1 MPGGGT
7 VARIAIRDVRSNL
20 RTLIE
25 RAEAGEEIVILR
37 RGKAVARLLPP
48 EREAKPFPDLTAFR
62 ESIALK
68 GEPLSETVIHERR
81 AARF

>member
-1 MPGGGT
+1 
-7 VARIAIRDVRSNL
+7 VAIREVRSNL
-20 RTLIE
+20 RRLIE
-25 RAEAGEEIVILR
+25 RAAAGEEIVILQ
-37 RGKAVARLLPP
+37 RGKEVARLLPP
-48 EREAKPFPDLTAFR
+48 KRESKPFPDLTAFR